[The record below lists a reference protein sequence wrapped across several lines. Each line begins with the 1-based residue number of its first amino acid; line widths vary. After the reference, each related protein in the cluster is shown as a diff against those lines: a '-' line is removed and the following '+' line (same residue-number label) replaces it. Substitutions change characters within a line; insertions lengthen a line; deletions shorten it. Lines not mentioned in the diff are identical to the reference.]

1 MLFLSR
7 LLPTPLAASAIRRG
21 SVYGAAFLILACAGW
36 LSGDSAYY
44 WSATAAIWTCLADT
58 QGTARQRL
66 LALASVGAGGAVAS
80 GLGAALGIYPA
91 AAVSVV
97 LAAGLAAG
105 FCEIRGPVAAM
116 CAKLLYV
123 TLIAATLQPTL
134 DAGVASRALD
144 LGLHFLHGG
153 VVACLMC
160 LAFVPSKR
168 DTRPRAEVVAVFE
181 ALHRF
186 TTTLAAPGGDTVA
199 SGCKAD
205 IRSRMEAA
213 RLAIAARRGL
223 GDPAGWLHY
232 HYLVSAADAVFA
244 LLIVAAELRTRP
256 GVAGLPVRHLDRCLT
271 DMLEQVRGTLE
282 RHAPDLP
289 ALSSAIHRELRR
301 LHGPVANA
309 SAPPIYQA
317 ALAGLARFRPFDA
330 WCANFRGPRSGFS
343 HWRRRW
349 REALADHAT
358 RDARVPRHAMR
369 LALAG
374 ALSLVPAQLLHL
386 HHGYWVAVTVIMV
399 LSPQL
404 QTTRQI
410 SMKRF
415 SGSLAGALAA
425 CAIGLAHP
433 SPPVALTISAGC
445 LAAAYITRLAGQPG
459 RFAFFLTPA
468 VILFSWVGEP
478 GTDSSHFAAL
488 RGVDTA
494 LGCLIALVCY
504 YLLGQRAEVSR
515 PYRHSMN
522 AVAVNA
528 VYLRAAFAHAGVSAP
543 SSPERLEALRVAA
556 GRASTRA
563 ERTVADAGA
572 ELAPALAAHYAA
584 LHITLRRMAALA
596 GLVRA
601 EAEATD
607 MPARPTPATLA
618 LLEELQRNLAELAVR
633 PGNDAAPA
641 RTAAANGA
649 GTGPA
654 LPPRDGFLSE
664 QAGFAHRYTAAAH
677 ASVAAVRAITGQAG
691 RASGPA

>member
-1 MLFLSR
+1 MSVASR
-7 LLPTPLAASAIRRG
+7 LRPAVPPASAIRRG
-21 SVYGAAFLILACAGW
+21 AVYGATFLMLAWAGW
-36 LSGDSAYY
+36 LTGDSGYY

-58 QGTARQRL
+58 PGTARQRL
-66 LALASVGAGGAVAS
+66 LALAAVGVGGALVSAVGAAIGVH
-80 GLGAALGIYPA
+80 PA

-105 FCEIRGPVAAM
+105 FWEIRGPAAAM

-123 TLIAATLQPTL
+123 TLIAATLQPAL
-134 DAGVASRALD
+134 DASSAERALE
-144 LGLHFLHGG
+144 LGLHFLRGG
-153 VVACLMC
+153 AIACLAC
-160 LAFVPSKR
+160 LAFVPSRR
-168 DTRPRAEVVAVFE
+168 DMRPRGEVVAVFE
-181 ALHRF
+181 SLHRF
-186 TTTLAAPGGDTVA
+186 AAALASADSEPAFRD
-199 SGCKAD
+199 SKAD
-205 IRSRMEAA
+205 IRSRIEAA
-213 RLAIAARRGL
+213 RLAIAARRGI

-244 LLIVAAELRTRP
+244 LLIVAAELRTR
-256 GVAGLPVRHLDRCLT
+256 GGAAALPVRHLDRCLT
-271 DMLEQVRGTLE
+271 DMLEQVRGALAS
-282 RHAPDLP
+282 HAPDLP
-289 ALSSAIHRELRR
+289 ALSSALHRELRH

-309 SAPPIYQA
+309 SAPAIYQS
-317 ALAGLARFRPFDA
+317 ALAGLARFRAFDA
-330 WCANFRGPRSGFS
+330 WCANFRGARSGVS

-349 REALADHAT
+349 REAVADHAA
-358 RDARVPRHAMR
+358 RDARVLRHAVR

-374 ALSLVPAQLLHL
+374 AMSLIPAQLLDL

-433 SPPVALTISAGC
+433 SPAVALAVSAGC

-504 YLLGQRAEVSR
+504 FVLGQRAEVSR
-515 PYRHSMN
+515 AYRHSME

-528 VYLRAAFAHAGVSAP
+528 VYLRAAFAHAGTTGAST
-543 SSPERLEALRVAA
+543 PERLEALRVAA

-563 ERTVADAGA
+563 ERTLAEAGT
-572 ELAPALAAHYAA
+572 ELEAGLARHYAV
-584 LHITLRRMAALA
+584 LHATLRRMAALA

-601 EAEATD
+601 EAEAAD
-607 MPARPTPATLA
+607 VPARPTPATIA
-618 LLEELQRNLAELAVR
+618 LLDDLQRHLAELAVR
-633 PGNDAAPA
+633 PGSGTPPDAADPELG
-641 RTAAANGA
+641 RQ
-649 GTGPA
+649 TG
-654 LPPRDGFLSE
+654 RDAFLSE
-664 QAGFAHRYTAAAH
+664 QAGFAQGYAAEAH
-677 ASVAAVRAITGQAG
+677 ASVAAVRAMTKKAADRAPMAG
-691 RASGPA
+691 AT